1 VISISQTDE
10 ALLLELRNNCRKAFE
25 EIFKRYWTDLYRV
38 AYARTKSREEGEEI
52 VQEIFASLWKNRN
65 TIIIENL
72 SHYLFSAVRK
82 RVISNI
88 RSKIIHQKYW
98 DFYSQFIPEG
108 TFATDEAVEYAALDE
123 AVENAIRQLPEKPQQ
138 IFRLNRLEG
147 YSVSEIS
154 KDLNIP
160 KRTIEHY
167 LTTSIR
173 ALRVHLKD
181 YILILIG
188 FYSL

>member
-1 VISISQTDE
+1 M
-10 ALLLELRNNCRKAFE
+10 ELRNNCRRAFE
-25 EIFKRYWTDLYRV
+25 EIFKRYWADLYRV

-52 VQEIFASLWKNRN
+52 VQEIFATLWKNRN
-65 TIIIENL
+65 ALIIDNL
-72 SHYLFSAVRK
+72 SNYLFSAVRK

-88 RSKIIHQKYW
+88 RSKIVHQKYW

-108 TFATDEAVEYAALDE
+108 TLATEEAVAYAALDE

-138 IFRLNRLEG
+138 VFRLNRLEG

-154 KDLNIP
+154 KNLNIP

-167 LTTSIR
+167 LTKSIR

-181 YILILIG
+181 YILLVIG
-188 FYSL
+188 FSSF